1 MTGILAGLL
10 LVPSQTVF
18 AESAVIEG
26 ETEPAIE
33 ETYTAVDGNRI
44 SDERLRDRS
53 IEYEELGSLIH
64 ANNLSIQE
72 MVKDTEDNR
81 KTYTEIR
88 EYLKSEKA
96 SAKMNKEKAEDEG
109 DMDSYAEYAS
119 IEAVYQ
125 SAVKSYNQSLKKLN
139 KYSSNK
145 TRLSQ
150 EKQLTA
156 SAQSLMISWHS
167 LEQQKEYL
175 DTMTDLY
182 RQLYED
188 TKLKQTADMAA
199 EQEVSEAY
207 NSWMEMELSRNMIE
221 DNEAAIC
228 QNLFLILGL
237 DQSENM
243 ELQEISPVDVTR
255 MDSLNLETDTSR
267 AISNNADVI
276 SVRSDSSDGS
286 SSGVANKMRNLE
298 ELEEKVKIKMEQLYA
313 RIQQAKISYE
323 AARDGYAGAKQK
335 WDTANQKQSLGMLS
349 NAEYLQEKIAYV
361 QKKND
366 YQAADLAFFQ
376 ALENYDWAVK
386 GIVALD

>member
-26 ETEPAIE
+26 ETEPTIE
-33 ETYTAVDGNRI
+33 ETYMAVDGNQI

-64 ANNLSIQE
+64 VNNLSIQE

-156 SAQSLMISWHS
+156 SAQSLMISWQS

-188 TKLKQTADMAA
+188 TKLKQTVDMAA

-243 ELQEISPVDVTR
+243 ELQEILPVDVTR

-286 SSGVANKMRNLE
+286 SSGAANKMRNLE

-349 NAEYLQEKIAYV
+349 NAEYLQAKIAYV

-386 GIVALD
+386 GIVVLD